1 MAIMAHSIRFCGA
14 KHLFS
19 GKESPGQS
27 GFRFISKLPS
37 VINFRVND

>member
-1 MAIMAHSIRFCGA
+1 MAVMAHIVFAGVE
-14 KHLFS
+14 HLFS